1 MNHLWQI
8 LAVVIICILFLVYC
22 FAIEPNMLQIKT
34 YRIPDEKLKGLKV
47 VFVSD
52 FHIRPNGQKRLQKI
66 VNLVNKQNSDI
77 VLSGGD
83 FVNGYK
89 EKETMPIEEIVS
101 GLNKIKSKYGLY
113 TVLGNHDW
121 DFDGVKISKVLQENG
136 IKVLANSNSKIDT
149 SVGTIYIAGV
159 EDLKTRTPD
168 IDKALENTENPTILL
183 THSPDVFPKVP
194 LGVNLTLAGH
204 VHGGQVRIPFWGAI
218 LIPSKYGNRYS
229 MGLIEETGRKI
240 IVTKGIGTSI
250 LPVRFNCPPEIVVI
264 DFI

>member
-1 MNHLWQI
+1 MNHLWEI
-8 LAVVIICILFLVYC
+8 LAVVIISILFLVYC
-22 FAIEPNMLQIKT
+22 FAIEPNMLQTKT
-34 YRIPDEKLKGLKV
+34 YRIPDKKLKGLRV

-66 VNLVNKQNSDI
+66 VNLVNKQNPDI

-83 FVNGYK
+83 FVNGYR
-89 EKETMPIEEIVS
+89 EKETMPIEEIAS
-101 GLNKIKSKYGLY
+101 GLNKIKSKYGFY

-149 SVGTIYIAGV
+149 SIGTIYIAGV

-168 IDKALENTENPTILL
+168 IEKALENTENPTILL
-183 THSPDVFPKVP
+183 THSPDVFPKVL

-204 VHGGQVRIPFWGAI
+204 VHGGQVRIPLWGAV